1 MKLMCSVVFFCY
13 IYIADAADLLV
24 SLPYGMIQG
33 KELVSPGNITYRAF
47 QGIPY
52 AAAPVGTLR
61 FQPPQ
66 QPYQW
71 EGIKN
76 TTKEGNICFSVHED
90 SDLENEDCLFMNVYT
105 PILSNSS
112 AVKLPVMLWFY
123 GGGFYTGS
131 SLSTH
136 FGPDFFMEKNV
147 IIAIFNYRVGP
158 FGFLA
163 TEDGVISGN
172 AGLKDQV
179 MAIKWVNENIA
190 SFGGDPDKVT
200 IFGQSAGGASVGY
213 QLLYKQNEGLFR
225 GAILQSGSPL
235 SSFSFMGDVS
245 PRAYAF
251 DLASQIDNSFD
262 FANDTNL
269 LVNFLWNVTAKQIDV
284 ASTLTKVTSYTLPV
298 IEKNSEGAFFTRE
311 SYEAILTGD
320 FIRIPI
326 MAGTTS
332 EEDITAFSSIEAVN
346 NSFSKIK
353 RHAKFT
359 PTKGFHL
366 KAGATSDIVGEEI
379 YQLYFGN
386 VSSDEIL
393 GHYVKVNK
401 CADFVAHS
409 EDIKYMWN
417 HRNFVLSAYPEADR
431 LTHERVLTLWTN
443 FAKYLNPTPEKAA
456 VLQNVTWPKVKP
468 GNFHYL
474 DIGNDLVVKKNP
486 KSPYYAAWTR
496 IYEQYNERP
505 FTVF

>member
-213 QLLYKQNEGLFR
+213 QLLYKQNEG
-225 GAILQSGSPL
+225 
-235 SSFSFMGDVS
+235 
-245 PRAYAF
+245 
-251 DLASQIDNSFD
+251 
-262 FANDTNL
+262 
-269 LVNFLWNVTAKQIDV
+269 
-284 ASTLTKVTSYTLPV
+284 
-298 IEKNSEGAFFTRE
+298 
-311 SYEAILTGD
+311 
-320 FIRIPI
+320 
-326 MAGTTS
+326 
-332 EEDITAFSSIEAVN
+332 
-346 NSFSKIK
+346 
-353 RHAKFT
+353 
-359 PTKGFHL
+359 
-366 KAGATSDIVGEEI
+366 
-379 YQLYFGN
+379 
-386 VSSDEIL
+386 
-393 GHYVKVNK
+393 
-401 CADFVAHS
+401 ADFVAHS